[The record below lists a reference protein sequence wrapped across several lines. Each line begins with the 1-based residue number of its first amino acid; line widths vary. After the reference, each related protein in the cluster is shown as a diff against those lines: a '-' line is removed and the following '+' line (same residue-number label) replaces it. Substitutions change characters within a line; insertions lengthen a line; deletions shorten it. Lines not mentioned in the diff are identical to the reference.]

1 VTNNQ
6 LTVVSEGP
14 AGAFMP
20 VMSLQTA
27 AIRRQSLVDFTQNM
41 MKSGT
46 DYGVVPGTGGK
57 PTLLKPGA
65 EKLTTLFGLSPRFE
79 AIERT
84 TDWTGEDHGGEPFF
98 YFQYRCQL
106 WHGDILAGEGV
117 GSCNSWEKKYR
128 YRTVYSDRATE
139 QDKAAG
145 RLEQRT
151 GKGGRP
157 YTVYVVRNPDPADIV
172 NTIDKMAQKRALI
185 AATLIAVN
193 ASEFF
198 TQDVEDMDFG
208 HIIDAEWTETEPAR
222 PANGKA
228 TPPPAKTKPQP
239 AQPAKPQPQP
249 EPDTGPL
256 TDDELVIK
264 ESHPRAFVQTA
275 AGLLGTDEGA
285 IKTRLRDLG
294 YEAIPGKLPDRLN
307 AYRKLRAASF
317 EDDPDADGDTDTDA
331 AQDELFPATAGQGAY
346 TE

>member
-1 VTNNQ
+1 MTNNQ

-128 YRTVYSDRATE
+128 YRTVYPDRATE

-208 HIIDAEWTETEPAR
+208 HIIDAEWSEAEPAR

-228 TPPPAKTKPQP
+228 APPPVK
-239 AQPAKPQPQP
+239 AKPQPQP
-249 EPDTGPL
+249 ANPKPAQPEPATGPL
-256 TDDELVIK
+256 TDDELVIR
-264 ESHPRAFVQTA
+264 ESSVREFIPAA
-275 AGLLGTDEGA
+275 AGLLGIDEDTV
-285 IKTRLRDLG
+285 KERLTDLG
-294 YEAIPGKLPDRLN
+294 YTKLSGKPADRLV
-307 AYRKLRAASF
+307 AYRKLKAAMA
-317 EDDPDADGDTDTDA
+317 EDDTDADDDGDA
-331 AQDELFPATAGQGAY
+331 AQDELFPAAAGQGAY
-346 TE
+346 QE